1 MDDTINL
8 HLIGIRLK
16 EARERCNLTQ
26 AEVAEILGIH
36 TNSYGNFERGTEK
49 PSLNKIIQCSIIFHI
64 QPGDLLNGC
73 TPDLLLQTL
82 PAYDTKKTEMQ
93 ELIALLRKCSPKVIH
108 QLYIGLSAVMKDREE
123 IGSE

>member
-8 HLIGIRLK
+8 HVIGMRLK
-16 EARERCNLTQ
+16 EAREKCKLTQ

-64 QPGDLLNGC
+64 QPDDLLNGC

-82 PAYDTKKTEMQ
+82 SACNLKRTELQ
-93 ELIALLRKCSPKVIH
+93 ELISLLSKCSPELIH
-108 QLYIGLSAVMKDREE
+108 QLYIALSAVQKD
-123 IGSE
+123 SEKARSE